1 MNSLKRIWAVVV
13 KEFNQLRRDRLTF
26 AMMVGIPVLQLVIF
40 GFAINLDPRHLR
52 AALEVNDHGRFARD
66 VALALTNSTYFDV
79 TEMPSRPGDWEAL
92 LRDGRVQFY
101 IVIPP
106 DFSRDLV
113 RGDRPQLLVMAD
125 ATDPASTGNA
135 VAAVATAVESGL
147 RHDLVGALA
156 HLAPRPS
163 PVEVIV
169 QRRYNPEAITSHN
182 VVPGLLAIVLSMTM
196 VMMTSVAVAR
206 ERERG
211 TMENLLAMP
220 LRAGEVMV
228 GKILPY
234 VMIGLVQSTIILAA
248 AILVFAVPFVGP
260 VWLLGAGTLVFI
272 AVSLMLGFTFSTFAA
287 TQLQAFQMSVF
298 YLLPSILLSG
308 FAFPFYGMPGWARA
322 IAEVIPVTHFLRV
335 VRGVML
341 KGWGPADAAPE
352 VAVLLG
358 MALVLGVIATRRY
371 GDSLG

>member
-1 MNSLKRIWAVVV
+1 MSSLLRIWAVLV
-13 KEFNQLRRDRLTF
+13 KEVNQLRRDRLTF

-40 GFAINLDPRHLR
+40 GFAINNDPRHLR
-52 AALEVNDHGRFARD
+52 AALEVNDQGRFARD
-66 VALALTNSTYFDV
+66 VALALTNSTYFDIV
-79 TEMPSRPGDWEAL
+79 AMPDRPGEGETL
-92 LRDGRVQFY
+92 LRDGKVQFY
-101 IVIPP
+101 IVIPA

-135 VAAVATAVESGL
+135 VGAVETAVESGL
-147 RHDLVGALA
+147 RHDLIGALER
-156 HLAPRPS
+156 LAVRPP
-163 PVEVIV
+163 PVDVVI

-196 VMMTSVAVAR
+196 VMMTSGSVAR

-220 LRAGEVMV
+220 LRPGEVMA

-234 VMIGLVQSTIILAA
+234 VMIGLIQTVIILTASL
-248 AILVFAVPFVGP
+248 LVFAVPFVGP
-260 VWLLGAGTLVFI
+260 AWLLVASTLVFI
-272 AVSLMLGFTFSTFAA
+272 AVSLMLGFTFSTLAA
-287 TQLQAFQMSVF
+287 TQLQAFQMSFF

-308 FAFPFYGMPGWARA
+308 FAFPFYGMPAWARA
-322 IAEVIPVTHFLRV
+322 IAEIIPVTHFLRV

-358 MALVLGVIATRRY
+358 MAVVLGVIATRRY